1 MPLLFTFL
9 LTGLLSGFV
18 GDGNGYIRSDSTIA
32 VAFHGGYGS
41 IEVGGPYAGFE
52 SHHSRPLPSRISF
65 FAPVANSMDLSTDYW
80 RRDESQIFFLGL
92 QIDDGPRRL
101 IGWEPWPYLLSPAA
115 VQFSKQLAQTHFT
128 ISYSFPGRPGAA
140 GFQTSAGMMVRVVA
154 GNRDSQPHTYRLYT
168 HWETTLRT
176 CQSYELKEH
185 ARTWFDAST
194 QTIFADFA
202 DPETANAT
210 VLVGNG
216 ATPPRQWSAE
226 SAALWH
232 DGKLN
237 WITGSDTN
245 SWRPVSTNGGAQRP
259 AAAFLYEKNLAPG
272 DSLVI
277 VHFLASTTKSEAA
290 ALAKHLAENCREEAT
305 AYEKHVSTAAHGTP
319 AFHTGNADLDHSV
332 QWAKALLAANRHFLD
347 GAIVP
352 MPCPAEYNFYFTHDA
367 LMTDLAAANFD
378 ANRVRTD
385 LLYLANK
392 ANAENIIPHAY
403 YWKDD
408 GFKTEFAGQDNW
420 NHFWFILV
428 AASYLRHTGDLALLQ
443 RLQPVLEKS
452 LTFTLSHLGKDGLL
466 WAASPDWWDIGKAP
480 GPRAYMTTLAIR
492 ALEEFIFMGGKL
504 QYAPEKLQA
513 YWAQAQ
519 SLRTALAQKLWDEQ
533 LGYLI
538 NFNNGTTKDEHIY
551 VGSLLA
557 VVFDELAK
565 ERQGRLVATARQRLY
580 DHQLGVRMVDPA
592 DFHLLEKEFQL
603 VNHEQG
609 KNKGE
614 YINGGVWPHGTA
626 WYALALQQVGDNDAG
641 LEVVRNN
648 MTIAGIMRSPQG
660 QPAMYEYRYSDPA
673 TADYGRVDK
682 PNFLWAGGWY
692 LFTLYRLL
700 GAAESPWN
708 LHLRTDLPSQTP
720 APEFE
725 WLINGKIAKVVYS
738 GDGQY
743 AAEIAYDGAPFP
755 ALVIPEQHTPYKI
768 QITRG
773 AIAKP
778 YLEKLTAAFIGA
790 QWQEEQKSLHW
801 QSRAFAGHPVSAI
814 IMSAQAPKR
823 ILADQKILPVAAFSV
838 QQENKNSYCTVINYS
853 HISRDCEVRVEF

>member
-1 MPLLFTFL
+1 MQSLLIYC
-9 LTGLLSGFV
+9 LTGLMAGYAGV
-18 GDGNGYIRSDSTIA
+18 GENYIQPESTLA
-32 VAFHGGYGS
+32 VAFHSGYGS
-41 IEVGGPYAGFE
+41 IEVGGPYVGFE
-52 SHHSRPLPSRISF
+52 SHHSRPLPSRLSF

-92 QIDDGPRRL
+92 QIDDGPRQL

-115 VQFSKQLAQTHFT
+115 VQFSKQIDQTQFT
-128 ISYSFPGRPGAA
+128 ISYSF
-140 GFQTSAGMMVRVVA
+140 FQTSPGMMARIV
-154 GNRDSQPHTYRLYT
+154 GINRDSHPHTYRLYT
-168 HWETTLRT
+168 HWETSLRT
-176 CQSYELKEH
+176 CQSYKLKDRAH
-185 ARTWFDAST
+185 TSFDPNTRTV
-194 QTIFADFA
+194 FADFD
-202 DPETANAT
+202 DPETAHAT

-216 ATPPRQWSAE
+216 ATPPRRWSAN

-232 DGKLN
+232 DGQLN
-237 WITGSDTN
+237 WMTGSDTN
-245 SWRPVSTNGGAQRP
+245 SWREPSTNDGAHRP

-277 VHFLASTTKSEAA
+277 VHFLASTKKSEAV
-290 ALAKHLAENCREEAT
+290 ALAKHLAANCRGEAA
-305 AYEKHVSTAAHGTP
+305 AYEKYVSTAARSGP
-319 AFHTGNADLDHSV
+319 VFHTGNPDLDHST

-347 GAIVP
+347 GEIVP

-392 ANAENIIPHAY
+392 VNAENIIPHAY

-452 LTFTLSHLGKDGLL
+452 LTFTLSHLGEDGLL
-466 WAASPDWWDIGKAP
+466 WAGYPDWWDIGKVP
-480 GPRAYMTTLAIR
+480 GPRAYMTALAIR
-492 ALEEFIFMGGKL
+492 ALQEFVFIGNKL
-504 QYAPEKLQA
+504 QYAPEKLQN
-513 YWAQAQ
+513 YLAQAQ
-519 SLRTALAQKLWDEQ
+519 SLRTTLAQKLWDEQ

-551 VGSLLA
+551 AGPLLA
-557 VVFDELAK
+557 VVFDEIATAQQ
-565 ERQGRLVATARQRLY
+565 RRLVATARQRLY
-580 DHQLGVRMVDPA
+580 DPQLGVRTVDPA

-626 WYALALQQVGDNDAG
+626 WYALALQQVGDNDAA
-641 LEVVRNN
+641 LEVVLNN
-648 MTIAGIMRSPQG
+648 MTIAGIARSPHG

-673 TADYGRVDK
+673 TADYGRIDK
-682 PNFLWAGGWY
+682 PSFLWAGGWY

-708 LHLRTDLPSQTP
+708 LHLRTNLPSQTP

-725 WLINGKIAKVVYS
+725 WLINGKTAKVVYS
-738 GDGQY
+738 GQGQY
-743 AAEIAYDGAPFP
+743 ATSITYDGVPLP
-755 ALVIPEQHTPYKI
+755 SLVIPEQHTPGKI

-773 AIAKP
+773 TIAKP
-778 YLEKLTAAFIGA
+778 YLENLTATLIDA
-790 QWQEEQKSLHW
+790 QWRDQQKSLRW
-801 QSRAFAGHPVSAI
+801 QSRAFTGHYVSAI
-814 IMSAQAPKR
+814 ILSAQAPKR
-823 ILADQKILPVAAFSV
+823 ILVDQKILPASSWPV
-838 QQENKNSYCTVINYS
+838 QHEEMNSYRTVINYS
-853 HISRDCEVRVEF
+853 HASPDCEVQVEFENQ